1 MAYGSGNNTWEN
13 YPSTST
19 PITAE
24 RLNKIE
30 KFADDNKQRLDNL
43 AKLPSGA
50 TTGDAELAD
59 IRVGADGKTYT
70 NAGEA
75 VREQLKNTNTKVDE
89 NHAELKEETSQLE
102 SNLVH
107 KPSGADDGKIP
118 RAKEGEVEWVE
129 IGQPTDVQTENAVTK
144 WLDGHPEA
152 TTTVQNHSLSIDKMV
167 LGTLEYVT
175 PKMFGAVGDG
185 MADDS
190 DAFFKALNYCNT
202 NKKTLVINDM
212 TLNLQTI
219 PKLAENKDAI
229 FVISCN
235 VKSRQSKIIF
245 NINSGD
251 TIGSAF
257 LVNGNDIEIDGVSI
271 KNQSEAKNR
280 YFLISFKKCKN
291 VNFNKCYIS
300 DEVQR
305 DTNLPNMVTGFI
317 DISEQNNNLKLINS
331 VFVNKNSTSGGIW
344 IRESTEGATTQ
355 NIAIKDCIIQHS
367 CCDESLAIWGFKG
380 KVENIL
386 VENNLFIEEK
396 RKQNGGIAI
405 FTLHQSGLSDNII
418 FANNEIII
426 EDECEFIY
434 IFLQRFSENAG
445 ITKILNNTINVK
457 LNSKMKSSYGLF
469 NNFNSFNDI
478 IKDNIIL
485 LQNGTDQTDIFTIFR
500 DCKNVINNKIIGKE
514 LNNTNVVIS
523 LESYLS
529 NNNIDVSCPIS
540 FYGTKIPL
548 LENNII
554 TAPSAING
562 FLFNAVYGGFDNF
575 NFIIRGNYIDLNAEA
590 KLNIDCNNKS
600 NLFIINNYFPKIIVQ
615 SNKIQK
621 TYIACNNILKRFS
634 VTTPTVNSNN
644 ILITK
649 EGFN

>member
-1 MAYGSGNNTWEN
+1 MEEVKDKIVSLQDLQIAYGAHNSRLVALESGGGVTEEQVRNAVDN
-13 YPSTST
+13 YVSEHGLTT
-19 PITAE
+19 GATAE
-24 RLNKIE
+24 EAAQIE
-30 KFADDNKQRLDNL
+30 QNAAAVSALKSDIGDKVDKPSADD
-43 AKLPSGA
+43 
-50 TTGDAELAD
+50 E
-59 IRVGADGKTYT
+59 
-70 NAGEA
+70 
-75 VREQLKNTNTKVDE
+75 
-89 NHAELKEETSQLE
+89 
-102 SNLVH
+102 
-107 KPSGADDGKIP
+107 GKIA
-118 RAKEGEVEWVE
+118 RAKAGGVEWAEV
-129 IGQPTDVQTENAVTK
+129 GQPTDVQTENAVTK
-144 WLDGHPEA
+144 WLDSHPEA
-152 TTTVQNHSLSIDKMV
+152 TTTVQNNSISIDKMV

-185 MADDS
+185 IADDS
-190 DAFFKALNYCNT
+190 DAFFEALNYCNT

-235 VKSRQSKIIF
+235 IKSRQSKIIMK
-245 NINSGD
+245 INSSD

-257 LVNGNDIEIDGVSI
+257 LIKGNDIDIDGISI
-271 KNQSEAKNR
+271 ENQSEAKNR

-305 DTNLPNMVTGFI
+305 DTNLSNMVTGFI

-331 VFVNKNSTSGGIW
+331 VLINKNSISGGIF
-344 IRESTEGATTQ
+344 IRESTKGAITK
-355 NIAIKDCIIQHS
+355 NITIKDCIIHHS
-367 CCDESLAIWGFKG
+367 CCDESLAIWGFNG

-386 VENNLFIEEK
+386 IENNLFIEEK

-405 FTLHQSGLSDNII
+405 FTLHQSGSSDNII

-445 ITKILNNTINVK
+445 ITKILNNTINIK

-469 NNFNSFNDI
+469 NAFDSFNDV

-485 LQNGTDQTDIFTIFR
+485 LQNGTNQTDKCLIFR
-500 DCKNVINNKIIGKE
+500 NCKNVINNKIIGKE
-514 LNNTNVVIS
+514 LNNTNVIIS
-523 LESYLS
+523 QDSYLS
-529 NNNIDVSCPIS
+529 NNNIDMSCPIA

-554 TAPSAING
+554 TAPSAINNY
-562 FLFNAVYGGFDNF
+562 LFSSVYDGTDNF
-575 NFIIRGNYIDLNAEA
+575 NFIIRGNYIDLNTEA
-590 KLNIDCNNKS
+590 KLNINCNNKS
-600 NLFIINNYFPKIIVQ
+600 NLFIINNYFPKLIVQ
-615 SNKIQK
+615 SDNIQD
-621 TYIACNNILKRFS
+621 TYIACNNILKGFS

-644 ILITK
+644 SLIT
-649 EGFN
+649 